1 MEKQMEKADRMERV
15 ENILKKYR
23 KVKKADLIYLMGGKG
38 FRTNLGYP
46 KQFSRL
52 GFKPIFIHG
61 LEVATNIDYI
71 DNIIIV
77 TCDMK
82 LTSEILKAYQ
92 FDMSR
97 FILIGEGETRQ
108 FSVYNALLEVNSDFV
123 FISEAVRPFI
133 TEELFNTV
141 NCKNGEAITPI
152 KYTVSTPISRLEV
165 FNRNE
170 IGEVQMPQK
179 FKTELLLN
187 SHLEAKM
194 QNREDDTDDIYTYYQ
209 MYKEFSTVNG
219 IEENIK
225 ITTPLDLKLA
235 ETIYKYKK
243 GTIINE

>member
-1 MEKQMEKADRMERV
+1 ME
-15 ENILKKYR
+15 
-23 KVKKADLIYLMGGKG
+23 KADLIYLMGGSG
-38 FRTNLGYP
+38 FRTKLGYP

-61 LEVATNIDYI
+61 LEVAINIDYI
-71 DNIIIV
+71 DTIIIV
-77 TCDMK
+77 TCDEK
-82 LTSEILKAYQ
+82 LTLEILKAYQ
-92 FDMSR
+92 FDLNR

-108 FSVYNALLEVNSDFV
+108 FSIYNALIEVRSDYV

-141 NCKNGEAITPI
+141 NCKNGDAVTPI
-152 KYTVSTPISRLEV
+152 KYTVSTPISKLEA

-187 SHLEAKM
+187 SHIEAKM
-194 QNREDDTDDIYTYYQ
+194 QNREDDTDDIFTYYQ
-209 MYKEFSTVNG
+209 MHKEFSTVNG

-235 ETIYKYKK
+235 ETIYRYKK
-243 GTIINE
+243 GTITNE